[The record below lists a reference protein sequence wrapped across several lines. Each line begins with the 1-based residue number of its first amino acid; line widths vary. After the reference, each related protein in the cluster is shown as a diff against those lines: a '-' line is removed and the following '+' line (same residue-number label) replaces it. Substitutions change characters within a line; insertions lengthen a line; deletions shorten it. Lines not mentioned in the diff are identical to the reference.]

1 MKKQAL
7 EEIYKQHMHDLFRYL
22 LSLTG
27 NFHSAEDLMQETF
40 YRMLVHIDYYKG
52 EEVLEMMRILSQYEE
67 TVKRVAQRSNGE
79 LNLQK
84 QYQYV
89 KKHGVKVYGIVITGP
104 SKELVKFQNSP
115 HVRNATLG
123 DIEFWNWL
131 ERPSGSRH

>member
-1 MKKQAL
+1 
-7 EEIYKQHMHDLFRYL
+7 MHDLFRYL

-104 SKELVKFQNSP
+104 SKELVKLQNSP

-123 DIEFWNWL
+123 DIEFWNWF

>member
-1 MKKQAL
+1 M
-7 EEIYKQHMHDLFRYL
+7 
-22 LSLTG
+22 
-27 NFHSAEDLMQETF
+27 
-40 YRMLVHIDYYKG
+40 DYYKG

-123 DIEFWNWL
+123 DIEFWNWF

>member
-1 MKKQAL
+1 
-7 EEIYKQHMHDLFRYL
+7 MHDLFRYL

-123 DIEFWNWL
+123 DIEFWNWF